1 MNDPKGQFIYP
12 TVLVLGLGLAVLL
25 PLLRSS
31 KSLLPGVRISLML
44 VGLLGVAWAAC
55 GILTDT
61 SAIAARLPKDGT
73 VVLYNIRRFLIGVT
87 TGIFICL
94 AVTGNLKW
102 KRGRKAEEVRYL

>member
-12 TVLVLGLGLAVLL
+12 IVLVLGLGLAVL

-31 KSLLPGVRISLML
+31 KSLLPGVRISVVLI
-44 VGLLGVAWAAC
+44 GLLSVAWAVC

-73 VVLYNIRRFLIGVT
+73 IVLYNVRRFLGGVAI
-87 TGIFICL
+87 GIFICL
-94 AVTGNLKW
+94 AVTGNLKC
-102 KRGRKAEEVRYL
+102 KRGRNADAVNQ